1 MNNVNNEKAQFL
13 ERLRRNE
20 QHSRVMANELPP
32 GFAKTRAVHILRTAR
47 DLQTR
52 LATTDLQ
59 TPLATADPQTRLA
72 AAELQPR
79 QESSG

>member
-1 MNNVNNEKAQFL
+1 MHNEKARFL
-13 ERLRRNE
+13 ERLKRIE
-20 QHSRVMANELPP
+20 EHSRVMASELPP
-32 GFAKTRAVHILRTAR
+32 SFAKTRAVHILRTAR

-52 LATTDLQ
+52 LA
-59 TPLATADPQTRLA
+59 

>member
-1 MNNVNNEKAQFL
+1 MHNEKAQFL
-13 ERLRRNE
+13 ERLKRIE
-20 QHSRVMANELPP
+20 EHSRVMASELPP
-32 GFAKTRAVHILRTAR
+32 SFAKTRAVHILRTAR

-52 LATTDLQ
+52 LATADLQ
-59 TPLATADPQTRLA
+59 TRLT

>member
-1 MNNVNNEKAQFL
+1 MNNEKAQFL
-13 ERLRRNE
+13 ERLRRIE

-52 LATTDLQ
+52 LAT
-59 TPLATADPQTRLA
+59 
-72 AAELQPR
+72 AELQPT
-79 QESSG
+79 QETSG